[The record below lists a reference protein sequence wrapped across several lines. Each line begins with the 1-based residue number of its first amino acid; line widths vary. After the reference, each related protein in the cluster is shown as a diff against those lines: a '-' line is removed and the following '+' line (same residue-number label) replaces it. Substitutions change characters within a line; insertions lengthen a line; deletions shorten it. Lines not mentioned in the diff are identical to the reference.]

1 MGAKYRSV
9 NSTGTPFELGKMTTS
24 FDPPTIASRLGV
36 TAAVYRAQ

>member
-24 FDPPTIASRLGV
+24 FDPPVLI
-36 TAAVYRAQ
+36 Q